1 MNHEITNI
9 SMRPI
14 KIIALLTASCLIG
27 DSMLYIALPT
37 HWKETGLTSLWE
49 VGVLLSVN
57 RLVRLPLNPIV
68 GWLYRRIST
77 RNGIL
82 FAAVLAAVTTA
93 SYGFVNGFFP
103 LLIVRCIWGLAWT
116 FLRLGAYITIIDC
129 SNNLNRGHCMGTYN
143 GLYRLGSL
151 AGMLV
156 GGFLADF
163 CGILTTALIFG
174 GITLLSIP
182 ATLFGVPHLK
192 NRNTEEETK
201 HISKPILW
209 GDYSILWALIT
220 GMFVAM
226 VYQGMFTAT
235 LSYLV
240 QVHNSSMINIS
251 GVVIGAASLA
261 GILQAMRWG
270 WEPWV
275 APWIGR
281 ASDGK
286 IGRHPILTITL
297 ICASV
302 LFMLTPFDLPLLLW
316 LLVLIGIQLT
326 ATALTTLAD
335 AIASDAASY
344 SSKVTVMTAYSLSID
359 FGAAIGPFA
368 GYLLNGY
375 VGAYAAYWGA
385 ALVLLLMSARQIFHH
400 PMASKIQ
407 NINNL

>member
-1 MNHEITNI
+1 MNHEIVDT
-9 SMRPI
+9 SMKPI
-14 KIIALLTASCLIG
+14 KIIALLTACCLIG

-49 VGVLLSVN
+49 VGAMLSVN
-57 RLVRLPLNPIV
+57 RLVRLPLNPLV

-77 RNGIL
+77 RHGIL
-82 FAAVLAAVTTA
+82 FAAVLSALTTA
-93 SYGFVNGFFP
+93 SYGFVHGFFP
-103 LLIVRCIWGLAWT
+103 LLVVRCVWGLAWT

-156 GGFLADF
+156 GGFLADS
-163 CGILTTALIFG
+163 CGLQTTALIFG

-182 ATLFGVPHLK
+182 ATLFGIPLAKDCNTREKMK
-192 NRNTEEETK
+192 NTA
-201 HISKPILW
+201 KPMLW
-209 GDYSILWALIT
+209 KDYNILWALII

-226 VYQGMFTAT
+226 IYQGMFTAT

-240 QVHNSSMINIS
+240 QVHNSSLIKVF

-270 WEPWV
+270 WEPWI

-281 ASDGK
+281 ASDGQN
-286 IGRHPILTITL
+286 GRHTILMITL
-297 ICASV
+297 LCASV
-302 LFMLTPFDLPLLLW
+302 LFMLTPIDIPLMPW

-335 AIASDAASY
+335 AIASDAAST
-344 SSKVTVMTAYSLSID
+344 SSKVVVMTAYSLSID

-375 VGAYAAYWGA
+375 VGAYAAYWA
-385 ALVLLLMSARQIFHH
+385 AAMVLLLMSAKQMFNQLTVFRNRTFRN
-400 PMASKIQ
+400 S
-407 NINNL
+407 